1 MQASFW
7 NLVTTTVRP
16 VCGKRVLPHLTA
28 AQQRRYAS
36 TQEADLVVIG
46 AGPGGYVAAIKAAQL
61 GMKTVCIEKGETL
74 GGTCL
79 NVGCIPSKSL
89 LNNSHY
95 YHMAH
100 SGDLQNRG
108 ILVQNVQLD
117 LNKLMEQK
125 RNVITALTSGIAGLF
140 KKNKVEWVKGHG
152 KITGPNQVTALQA
165 DGSAGSTI
173 NTKNILIATGSEVT
187 PFGGIEIDEKQ
198 IVSSTGALSLEKVP
212 DRLIVIGAGVIGLEL
227 GSVWQRLGSNVTAV
241 EFLGSIGGMG
251 IDGEV
256 SKTLQK
262 ILNKQGVN
270 FKLNTKVTAA
280 KKSGSE
286 IVVSV
291 EDAKDP
297 SKKEDLPCDVLLV
310 CVGRRPYTNNL
321 GLEDMGI
328 ERDEKGRIPVNNRF
342 QTVVPSIYAIGD
354 CIHGPMLAHKAEDEG
369 IITVE
374 GIAGGAVHIDY
385 NCVPSVIYTHPEVGW
400 VGKTEEDLKKEG
412 INYKVGKFPFMANSR
427 AKTNLEAEG
436 FAKVLADNT
445 TDKILGVHMIGPAAG
460 ELINEAVLAM
470 EYGASAEDVA
480 RVCHAHPTCAEALR
494 EAHLAAYFGK
504 PINF

>member
-1 MQASFW
+1 MMQASFW
-7 NLVTTTVRP
+7 SLVATSVRP
-16 VCGKRVLPHLTA
+16 TRVTRAVPGLTV

-36 TQEADLVVIG
+36 NLEADVVVIG
-46 AGPGGYVAAIKAAQL
+46 GGPGGYVASIKAAQL
-61 GMKTVCIEKGETL
+61 GMKTVCVEKGETL

-108 ILVQNVQLD
+108 VIVENVKLNLD
-117 LNKLMEQK
+117 RLMEQK
-125 RNVITALTSGIAGLF
+125 RNVVKALTGGIAGLF

-152 KITGPNQVTALQA
+152 KITGPNQVTALGP
-165 DGSAGSTI
+165 D
-173 NTKNILIATGSEVT
+173 
-187 PFGGIEIDEKQ
+187 
-198 IVSSTGALSLEKVP
+198 GALSLTAVP
-212 DRLIVIGAGVIGLEL
+212 KRFIVIGAGVIGLEL
-227 GSVWQRLGSNVTAV
+227 GSVWQRLGSEVTAV
-241 EFLGSIGGMG
+241 EFLPAIGGAG

-256 SKTLQK
+256 SQSLQK
-262 ILNKQGVN
+262 ILNKQGLN
-270 FKLNTKVTAA
+270 FKLGTKVTAA
-280 KKSGSE
+280 KKTGNE
-286 IVVSV
+286 ILVSV

-297 SKKEDLPCDVLLV
+297 SKKEDLACDVLLV
-310 CVGRRPYTNNL
+310 CVGRRPFTTNL
-321 GLEDMGI
+321 GLEDIGI
-328 ERDEKGRIPVNNRF
+328 ERDEKGRIPVNSRF

-369 IITVE
+369 VITVE

-412 INYKVGKFPFMANSR
+412 IDYKIGKFPHLANSR
-427 AKTNLEAEG
+427 AKTNLETDG
-436 FAKVLADNT
+436 FVKVLADKN
-445 TDKILGVHMIGPAAG
+445 TDKILGVHIIGSVAG

-480 RVCHAHPTCAEALR
+480 RTCHAHPTCAEALK
-494 EAHLAAYFGK
+494 EAHLAAWFGK